1 MSAAR
6 TPRRTKT
13 LLLAALAAAAAAVA
27 GCGSSGGELSE
38 EVSPNSV
45 DEMRVPKHAEVAIQ
59 GRGELKHTFRR
70 DGRMWLYDA
79 TAEQTLFTVPVKR
92 GQRVTVAPSEDRAA
106 LDRLDVFAGDMQ
118 LRNEHRIYYLKDK

>member
-1 MSAAR
+1 MSAVR
-6 TPRRTKT
+6 PPRRTMT
-13 LLLAALAAAAAAVA
+13 LLLAALSAAAVA

-92 GQRVTVAPSEDRAA
+92 GQRLTVSPSENRAA

-118 LRNEHRIYYLKDK
+118 LRNEHRIYYLPDR

>member
-1 MSAAR
+1 MSAGR
-6 TPRRTKT
+6 TPRRTMT
-13 LLLAALAAAAAAVA
+13 LLLAALSAAVLA
-27 GCGSSGGELSE
+27 SCGSSGSELNE

-70 DGRMWLYDA
+70 DGRMWLYYA

-92 GQRVTVAPSEDRAA
+92 GQRLTVAPSEDRAA

-118 LRNEHRIYYLKDK
+118 LRNEHRIYYLPKR